1 MYECTYVP
9 LHTHTR
15 CIHTH
20 TYTQPA
26 WRGIRAHQ
34 VVQDGDG
41 EIEHAH
47 LDRLSE
53 RSVQAEQGFGFHA
66 VP

>member
-1 MYECTYVP
+1 MHLCSSP
-9 LHTHTR
+9 HTR

-53 RSVQAEQGFGFHA
+53 CSVQAEQGFGFHA